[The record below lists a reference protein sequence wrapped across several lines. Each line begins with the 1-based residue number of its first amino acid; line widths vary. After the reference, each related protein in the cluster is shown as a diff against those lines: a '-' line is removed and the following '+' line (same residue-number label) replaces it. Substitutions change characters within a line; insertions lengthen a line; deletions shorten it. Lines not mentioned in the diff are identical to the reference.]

1 MVKYSYLRKRSD
13 SLLNKSLIEDTL
25 TAALSTGGDFAEI
38 FVEDRTN
45 NGIVM
50 IGGKVESTVSGRDYG
65 VGIRIFK
72 GFNSVYA
79 YTNKSDRETLIDTAK
94 KAAKALTGK
103 NLNLTINLTKADVKN
118 INPIRIDPS
127 GVEKTKKVQVMKKA
141 YDTAF
146 NYDELITQ
154 VTVSYTDYT
163 QNIMV
168 ANSEGLWKE
177 DTRVRSRLGISS
189 VASKNGEMQSGFFGP
204 GASRGYEFFEDLD
217 IDYYAKEASRIAL
230 TMVNAK
236 YSPGGR
242 MPVIID
248 NGFGGVIF
256 HEACGHGLEA
266 TSVAKGL
273 SVFAGK
279 IGQQI
284 ASPLVTAIDDG
295 SIPNQWGS
303 YTIDDEG
310 TQSQRNVLI
319 DKGILKGYMVDKL
332 NGRRMNMDVTG
343 SSRRQSY
350 RFPPTSRMSN
360 TFIDKGNLT
369 PEEIIANTE
378 RGLYARYMGGG
389 SVNPSTGEFNFAVM
403 EGYLIEKG
411 KIKEPV
417 RGATLIGK
425 GTEVLNKIDMVGN
438 NLDQGQG
445 MCGSVSGSIPAN
457 VGQPMIRVSE
467 LTVGGREGGL

>member
-1 MVKYSYLRKRSD
+1 M
-13 SLLNKSLIEDTL
+13 LNKQVIEDTL
-25 TAALSTGGDFAEI
+25 NAALTTGGDFAEI
-38 FVEDRTN
+38 YVEDRTN

-50 IGGKVESTVSGRDYG
+50 IGGKVESTMTGRDYG
-65 VGIRIFK
+65 IGIRIFK

-79 YTNKSDRETLIDTAK
+79 YTNKSDRDSLISTAK
-94 KAAKALTGK
+94 KAAAAIEGKQSETALD
-103 NLNLTINLTKADVKN
+103 LNKTQTDN
-118 INPIRIDPS
+118 INIIHINPNTI
-127 GVEKTKKVQVMKKA
+127 EKTRKVQLMRRA

-146 NYDELITQ
+146 NYDDFITQ
-154 VTVSYTDYT
+154 VTVSYMDYN
-163 QNIMV
+163 QDIMV
-168 ANSEGLWKE
+168 ANTEGLWKE
-177 DTRVRSRLGISS
+177 DNRVRSRLAISS

-204 GASRGYEFFEDLD
+204 GASKGYEFFENLD
-217 IDYYAKEASRIAL
+217 VDKYAKEASRIAV

-236 YSPGGR
+236 YSPSGK

-273 SVFAGK
+273 SVFSDK

-295 SIPNQWGS
+295 TIPNEWGS
-303 YTIDDEG
+303 FNIDDEG
-310 TQSQRNVLI
+310 TKSHRNVLI
-319 DKGILKGYMVDKL
+319 ENGILKGYMIDKL
-332 NGRRMNMDVTG
+332 NSRRMNMNITG
-343 SSRRQSY
+343 SGRRQSY
-350 RFPPTSRMSN
+350 RYAPTSRMSN
-360 TFIDKGNLT
+360 TFIDNGKST
-369 PEEIIANTE
+369 TEEIIANTE
-378 RGLYARYMGGG
+378 KGIYAKYMGGG

-403 EGYLIEKG
+403 EGYIVENG

-438 NLDQGQG
+438 NLTHGQG
-445 MCGSVSGSIPAN
+445 MCGSLSGSIPTN

-467 LTVGGREGGL
+467 ITVGGREGEK

>member
-1 MVKYSYLRKRSD
+1 VLNRK
-13 SLLNKSLIEDTL
+13 LIEDAL
-25 TAALSTGGDFAEI
+25 TAALSIGGDFAEI

-50 IGGKVESTVSGRDYG
+50 IGGKVESTMSGRDYG
-65 VGIRIFK
+65 AGIRIFK

-79 YTNKSDRETLIDTAK
+79 YTNKTDRDTLIETAK
-94 KAAKALTGK
+94 KAAKAVEG
-103 NLNLTINLTKADVKN
+103 NIIDHTINLIKTDVNN
-118 INPIRIDPS
+118 INTIQIDPS
-127 GVEKTKKVQVMKKA
+127 SVEKTRKVQVMKKA

-146 NYDELITQ
+146 NYDDLITQ
-154 VTVSYTDYT
+154 VSVNYTDYI

-168 ANSEGLWKE
+168 ANSQGLWKE

-189 VASKNGEMQSGFFGP
+189 VASKNGEMQSGFYAP
-204 GASRGYEFFEDLD
+204 GASKGYEFFENLD
-217 IDYYAKEASRIAL
+217 IDYYAREASRIAV

-236 YSPGGR
+236 YSPSGR

-266 TSVAKGL
+266 TAVAKGL

-279 IGQQI
+279 VGQQI

-295 SIPNQWGS
+295 SIPNAWGS
-303 YTIDDEG
+303 YSIDDEG
-310 TQSQRNVLI
+310 TPSQRNVLI
-319 DKGILKGYMVDKL
+319 ENGILKGYMIDML
-332 NGRRMNMDVTG
+332 NARRMNMDITG

-350 RFPPTSRMSN
+350 RFSPTSRMSN
-360 TFIDKGNLT
+360 TFIDNGSSK
-369 PEEIIANTE
+369 PEEIIASTE
-378 RGLYARYMGGG
+378 KGLYAKNMGGG
-389 SVNPSTGEFNFAVM
+389 SVNPATGEFNFAVM
-403 EGYLIEKG
+403 EGYIIEKG

-438 NLDQGQG
+438 NLLQGQG

-467 LTVGGREGGL
+467 LTVGGREGE

>member
-1 MVKYSYLRKRSD
+1 M
-13 SLLNKSLIEDTL
+13 LNKKLIEDTL

-50 IGGKVESTVSGRDYG
+50 IGGKVESTMSGRDYG

-79 YTNKSDRETLIDTAK
+79 YTNKSDRDTLIETAK
-94 KAAKALTGK
+94 KAAAAVEGSIIDIT
-103 NLNLTINLTKADVKN
+103 LNLTKTDVKN
-118 INPIRIDPS
+118 INTIQIDPS
-127 GVEKTKKVQVMKKA
+127 AVEKTKKVQIMRKA
-141 YDTAF
+141 YDAAF

-154 VTVSYTDYT
+154 VTVNYTDYI

-189 VASKNGEMQSGFFGP
+189 IASKNGEMQSGFFGP
-204 GASRGYEFFEDLD
+204 GASKGYEFFENLD
-217 IDYYAKEASRIAL
+217 IDHYAKEASRIAV

-236 YSPGGR
+236 YCPSGR

-266 TSVAKGL
+266 SSVAKGL

-279 IGQQI
+279 MGQQI
-284 ASPLVTAIDDG
+284 ASPIVTAIDDG
-295 SIPNQWGS
+295 SIPNAWGS
-303 YTIDDEG
+303 FNIDDEG
-310 TQSQRNVLI
+310 TQSCRNVLI
-319 DKGILKGYMVDKL
+319 ENGILKGYMIDKL
-332 NGRRMNMDVTG
+332 NARRMNMDITG

-350 RFPPTSRMSN
+350 RFSPTSRMSN
-360 TFIDKGNLT
+360 TFIDNGKST
-369 PEEIIANTE
+369 PEEIFANTE
-378 RGLYARYMGGG
+378 KGLYAKNMGGG

-403 EGYLIEKG
+403 EGYIIEKG

-438 NLDQGQG
+438 NLLQSQG

-457 VGQPMIRVSE
+457 VGQPMIRVSQ
-467 LTVGGREGGL
+467 LTVGGREGEQ

>member
-1 MVKYSYLRKRSD
+1 M
-13 SLLNKSLIEDTL
+13 LNKQVIEDTL
-25 TAALSTGGDFAEI
+25 NAALTTGGDFAEI
-38 FVEDRTN
+38 YVEDRTN

-50 IGGKVESTVSGRDYG
+50 IGGKVESTMTGRDYG
-65 VGIRIFK
+65 IGIRIFK

-79 YTNKSDRETLIDTAK
+79 YTNKSDRDSLISTAK
-94 KAAKALTGK
+94 KAAAAIEGTIGDIS
-103 NLNLTINLTKADVKN
+103 INLTKTLTEN
-118 INPIRIDPS
+118 INTIHIDPNT
-127 GVEKTKKVQVMKKA
+127 VEKTKKVNLMRQA
-141 YDTAF
+141 YNTAF
-146 NYDELITQ
+146 NYDDLITQ
-154 VTVSYTDYT
+154 VTVSYMDYN
-163 QNIMV
+163 QNVMV

-177 DTRVRSRLGISS
+177 DKRVRSRMAISS
-189 VASKNGEMQSGFFGP
+189 IASKNGEMQSGFFGP
-204 GASRGYEFFEDLD
+204 GASKGYEFFENLD
-217 IDYYAKEASRIAL
+217 IDKYAKEASRVAL

-236 YSPGGR
+236 YSPSGK

-279 IGQQI
+279 IGKKI

-295 SIPNQWGS
+295 TIPNEWGS
-303 YTIDDEG
+303 FNIDDEG
-310 TQSQRNVLI
+310 TQSHRNVLI
-319 DKGILKGYMVDKL
+319 ENGILKGYMIDKL
-332 NGRRMNMDVTG
+332 NARRMKMDITG

-350 RFPPTSRMSN
+350 RYAPTSRMSN
-360 TFIDKGNLT
+360 TFIDNGKST

-378 RGLYARYMGGG
+378 NGIYAKYMGGG

-403 EGYLIEKG
+403 EGYIIENG

-425 GTEVLNKIDMVGN
+425 GTDILNKIDMVGN
-438 NLDQGQG
+438 NLTYGQG
-445 MCGSVSGSIPAN
+445 MCGSVSGSIPTN

-467 LTVGGREGGL
+467 ITVGGREGEK

>member
-1 MVKYSYLRKRSD
+1 M
-13 SLLNKSLIEDTL
+13 LNKQLIEDTL
-25 TAALSTGGDFAEI
+25 NAALSTGGDFAEI
-38 FVEDRTN
+38 YVEDRTN

-50 IGGKVESTVSGRDYG
+50 IGGKVESTMSGRDYG
-65 VGIRIFK
+65 VGVRIFK

-79 YTNKSDRETLIDTAK
+79 YTNKSDRDTLIATAK
-94 KAAKALTGK
+94 KAAAAIEGNQNNIT
-103 NLNLTINLTKADVKN
+103 LNLEKTDVAN
-118 INPIRIDPS
+118 INPILIDPDTI
-127 GVEKTKKVQVMKKA
+127 EKTKKVQLMRHA
-141 YDTAF
+141 YSTAF
-146 NYDELITQ
+146 NYSDLITQ
-154 VTVSYTDYT
+154 VTVNYTDYT

-168 ANSEGLWKE
+168 ANTEGLWRE
-177 DTRVRSRLGISS
+177 DTRVRGRLGISS

-204 GASRGYEFFEDLD
+204 GASKGYEFFENLD
-217 IDYYAKEASRIAL
+217 IDYYANEASRIAV

-236 YSPGGR
+236 YSPSGK

-273 SVFAGK
+273 SVFSGK

-295 SIPNQWGS
+295 SIPGEWGS
-303 YTIDDEG
+303 YNIDDEG
-310 TQSQRNVLI
+310 TKSQRNVLI
-319 DKGILKGYMVDKL
+319 ENGILKGYMIDKL
-332 NGRRMNMDVTG
+332 NARRMNMDITG
-343 SSRRQSY
+343 SSRRQGY
-350 RFPPTSRMSN
+350 RYAPTSRMSN
-360 TFIDKGNLT
+360 TFIDNGKTT
-369 PEEIIANTE
+369 PEEIFANTE
-378 RGLYARYMGGG
+378 KGIYAKYMGGG

-403 EGYLIEKG
+403 EGYIVENG
-411 KIKEPV
+411 QIKEPV

-425 GTEVLNKIDMVGN
+425 GTDILNKIDMVGN
-438 NLDQGQG
+438 NLLQSQG

-467 LTVGGREGGL
+467 ITVGGREG

>member
-1 MVKYSYLRKRSD
+1 MLNRK
-13 SLLNKSLIEDTL
+13 LIEDAL

-50 IGGKVESTVSGRDYG
+50 IGGKVESTMSGRDYG
-65 VGIRIFK
+65 AGIRIFK

-79 YTNKSDRETLIDTAK
+79 YTNKTDRDTLIETAK
-94 KAAKALTGK
+94 KAAKAVEG
-103 NLNLTINLTKADVKN
+103 NIIDHTINLIKTDVNN
-118 INPIRIDPS
+118 INTIQIDPS
-127 GVEKTKKVQVMKKA
+127 SVEKTRKVQVMKKA

-146 NYDELITQ
+146 NYDDLITQ
-154 VTVSYTDYT
+154 VSVNYTDYI

-168 ANSEGLWKE
+168 ANSQGLWKE

-189 VASKNGEMQSGFFGP
+189 VASKNGEMQSGFYAP
-204 GASRGYEFFEDLD
+204 GASKGYEFFENLD
-217 IDYYAKEASRIAL
+217 IDYYAREASRIAV

-236 YSPGGR
+236 YSPSGR

-266 TSVAKGL
+266 TAVAKGL

-279 IGQQI
+279 VGQQI

-295 SIPNQWGS
+295 SIPNEWGS
-303 YTIDDEG
+303 YSIDDEG
-310 TQSQRNVLI
+310 TPSQRNVLI
-319 DKGILKGYMVDKL
+319 ENGILKGYMIDML
-332 NGRRMNMDVTG
+332 NARRMNMDITG

-350 RFPPTSRMSN
+350 RFSPTSRMSN
-360 TFIDKGNLT
+360 TFIDNGSSK
-369 PEEIIANTE
+369 PEEIIASTE
-378 RGLYARYMGGG
+378 KGLYAKNMGGG
-389 SVNPSTGEFNFAVM
+389 SVNPATGEFNFAVM
-403 EGYLIEKG
+403 EGYIIEKG

-438 NLDQGQG
+438 NLLQGQG

-467 LTVGGREGGL
+467 LTVGGREGE